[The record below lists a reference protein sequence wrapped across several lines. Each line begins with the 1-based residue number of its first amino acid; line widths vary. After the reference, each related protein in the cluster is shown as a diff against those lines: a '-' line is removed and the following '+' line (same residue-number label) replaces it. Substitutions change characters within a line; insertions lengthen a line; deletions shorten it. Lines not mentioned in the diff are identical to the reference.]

1 MPGDD
6 RIRWVGVPLI
16 VMAVWLFIAPF
27 VIQFVQSHN
36 LMWNSFFGGLAVA
49 FLVGLRVSD
58 HQQHG
63 WISGVQ
69 TLLGI
74 WLIISPWALGESG
87 SNGTVS
93 LVVSGAIVTILAG
106 FAFLGS
112 IMSMRSGGEGSL
124 TAGTNA

>member
-1 MPGDD
+1 MQGDD
-6 RIRWVGVPLI
+6 SIRWVGVPLI

-49 FLVGLRVSD
+49 FLVGIRVSD
-58 HQQHG
+58 HQEHG
-63 WISGVQ
+63 WVSGVQ

-87 SNGTVS
+87 SNGTGS
-93 LVVSGAIVTILAG
+93 LVVSGVIVALLAG

-112 IMSMRSGGEGSL
+112 IKSMRSGEEGSL
-124 TAGTNA
+124 TAGTHA